1 MNKLE
6 KKILVNRLKT
16 HFTLNEI
23 TKMLGMSDSTVVK
36 YSKELA
42 YGV

>member
-1 MNKLE
+1 MTRLE

-16 HFTLNEI
+16 HFDLKEI
-23 TKMLGMSDSTVVK
+23 AKLLAMSNSTVVK
-36 YSKELA
+36 YAREVS

>member
-1 MNKLE
+1 MTKLE

-16 HFTLNEI
+16 HFALNEI

-36 YSKELA
+36 YAREVS